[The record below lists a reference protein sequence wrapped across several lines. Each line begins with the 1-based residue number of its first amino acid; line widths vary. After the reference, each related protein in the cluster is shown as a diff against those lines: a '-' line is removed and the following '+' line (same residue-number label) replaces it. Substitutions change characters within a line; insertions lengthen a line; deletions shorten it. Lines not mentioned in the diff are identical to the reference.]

1 MAILG
6 GAALLLF
13 GPEQLPKIARRV
25 GGVVRDVQ
33 NTSQSFIR
41 EMERAADLTEE
52 RERAERAASAG
63 LAGLPEFPPAEPP
76 APEFIPSPPPVAF
89 HDGPSESAFPRRIP
103 PAVAPALAAEP
114 VQESLLQ
121 SEPEQPTMFETPK
134 G

>member
-25 GGVVRDVQ
+25 GGVVREVQ

-52 RERAERAASAG
+52 KERAERAAALPSVAG
-63 LAGLPEFPPAEPP
+63 MPDFPPPESYVPPPEVHYAAPP
-76 APEFIPSPPPVAF
+76 ALHEGPVPDF
-89 HDGPSESAFPRRIP
+89 HH
-103 PAVAPALAAEP
+103 EP
-114 VQESLLQ
+114 VQESLLPPAPA
-121 SEPEQPTMFETPK
+121 EPVQPTMFEQPRN
-134 G
+134 